1 MGRGARTLA
10 VCCLTVT
17 AAGGAAHAQGTGRG
31 SAHAVW
37 VTYAGDFP
45 VAPRV
50 SFTVDQQLRL
60 GALPP
65 VRGGALVRPG
75 LAVRLP
81 GGVRLSGGYA
91 ISVDDPIERASP
103 IRMEHRVW
111 EAVQLVRPAGPT
123 TLSQRLRLEER
134 YTSAPLAAGEARDWS
149 YQNRLRYQLRNTIP
163 LPGAR
168 HPYLILSDEL
178 FMGFGGAAGSAA
190 LDQNRAIAGLG
201 ARMVGTTR
209 LEASYLM
216 QSTRTAAGRL
226 DGRTHILV
234 LAAAQ

>member
-1 MGRGARTLA
+1 MGRGARALA
-10 VCCLTVT
+10 VCFLTVT
-17 AAGGAAHAQGTGRG
+17 TAGGAAHAQS

-37 VTYAGDFP
+37 MTYAGDYA
-45 VAPRV
+45 VTPRL

-75 LAVRLP
+75 LAIRLP
-81 GGVRLSGGYA
+81 GGFRISGGYA
-91 ISVDDPIERASP
+91 ISVDDPIESEAP
-103 IRMEHRVW
+103 MRMEHRFW

-134 YTSAPLAAGEARDWS
+134 YSSAPHAAGEDRDWS
-149 YQNRLRYQLRNTIP
+149 YANRLRYQLRNTIP

-168 HPYLILSDEL
+168 RPYLILSDEL
-178 FMGFGGAAGSAA
+178 FMGFGGSAGSAA

-201 ARMVGTTR
+201 GRMVGTTR
-209 LEASYLM
+209 LEASYLL
-216 QSTRTAAGRL
+216 QTTRTGTGRME
-226 DGRTHILV
+226 GRTHIV
-234 LAAAQ
+234 VFGVVR

>member
-1 MGRGARTLA
+1 MGLGARALA
-10 VCCLTVT
+10 VCFLTVMT
-17 AAGGAAHAQGTGRG
+17 AGGAAHAQS
-31 SAHAVW
+31 SAHSVW

-45 VAPRV
+45 VTPRL
-50 SFTVDQQLRL
+50 SFTLDEQLRL

-75 LAVRLP
+75 LALRLP
-81 GGVRLSGGYA
+81 AGFRVSGGYA
-91 ISVDDPIERASP
+91 ISVDDPIESESP
-103 IRMEHRVW
+103 LRMEHRFW
-111 EAVQLVRPAGPT
+111 EALQYIRPAGPT

-134 YTSAPLAAGEARDWS
+134 YQSAPHEAGEDRDWS
-149 YQNRLRYQLRNTIP
+149 YANRLRYQLRNTIP

-201 ARMVGTTR
+201 GQVRGTTR
-209 LEASYLM
+209 LEASYLL
-216 QSTRTAAGRL
+216 QTTRTGAGRME
-226 DGRTHILV
+226 GRTHILV
-234 LAAAQ
+234 LGVVQ